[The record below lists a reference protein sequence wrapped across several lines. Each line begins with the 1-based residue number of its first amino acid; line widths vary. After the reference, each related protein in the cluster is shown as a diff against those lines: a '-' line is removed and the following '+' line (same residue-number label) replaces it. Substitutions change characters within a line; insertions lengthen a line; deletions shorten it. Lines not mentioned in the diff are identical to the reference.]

1 MPMKMG
7 WRWYGEGNDP
17 VTLSDIKQIPGVTS
31 IVWALHNKMPG
42 EIWEIDEIQKV
53 ADQIHAYGFDMD
65 VVESVNVHD
74 DIKQIPGVTSIFL
87 ALHNKMPGE
96 IWEIDEIQKVADQI
110 HAYGFDMDVVES
122 VNVHDDI
129 KIGLP
134 TRDKYIENYKQCIRN
149 LSKFGVKVICYNF
162 MPIFDWTRTDLF
174 HPVGD
179 GSTALFYQKDM
190 IQDDYKS
197 MAEYI
202 MSFTEKYNMTFP
214 GWEPERMAKLDELF
228 KAYAPVTKEKLW
240 ENLKYFL
247 EALMPT
253 CRECDIKMA
262 IHMDDPPWDIF
273 GLPRLLVDAESI
285 DRFLSMVDDEY
296 NCLTLCSGSLNA
308 NPNNNVA
315 EIVRKHCDRIAFAH
329 IRNIHHFPNGDFSE
343 AAHRDCCGETG
354 IIEILR
360 AYHDC
365 GYEGYIRPD
374 HGRQL
379 WEEGPGNCRPGY
391 GKYDRALGIQYMLG
405 VWDLLDRLDE
415 EKKKG

>member
-31 IVWALHNKMPG
+31 IVW
-42 EIWEIDEIQKV
+42 
-53 ADQIHAYGFDMD
+53 
-65 VVESVNVHD
+65 
-74 DIKQIPGVTSIFL
+74 

-179 GSTALFYQKDM
+179 GSTALFYEKDK
-190 IQDDYKS
+190 IKGDYKS

-214 GWEPERMAKLDELF
+214 GWEPERMAKLDHFFEKYGGLTIVITRF
-228 KAYAPVTKEKLW
+228 MPFFRTFAPFIAGTG
-240 ENLKYFL
+240 
-247 EALMPT
+247 
-253 CRECDIKMA
+253 
-262 IHMDDPPWDIF
+262 HMNF
-273 GLPRLLVDAESI
+273 AK
-285 DRFLSMVDDEY
+285 FTFF
-296 NCLTLCSGSLNA
+296 NCLGGISWVSLFVLVGYFFGGV
-308 NPNNNVA
+308 PFVQ
-315 EIVRKHCDRIAFAH
+315 EHFEVIV
-329 IRNIHHFPNGDFSE
+329 
-343 AAHRDCCGETG
+343 
-354 IIEILR
+354 
-360 AYHDC
+360 
-365 GYEGYIRPD
+365 
-374 HGRQL
+374 
-379 WEEGPGNCRPGY
+379 
-391 GKYDRALGIQYMLG
+391 LGIVAVSVAPAVIGAVKAALSARKSGTRDFQ
-405 VWDLLDRLDE
+405 VETAAEAERLARAKHAKSE
-415 EKKKG
+415 EEN

>member
-1 MPMKMG
+1 MKMTF
-7 WRWYGEGNDP
+7 RWYGSQMDP
-17 VTLSDIKQIPGVTS
+17 IPLRYIKQIPNMSGVVS
-31 IVWALHNKMPG
+31 SLMDMPAGALWPTERIRALKQEVNDAG
-42 EIWEIDEIQKV
+42 LELEVI
-53 ADQIHAYGFDMD
+53 
-65 VVESVNVHD
+65 ESVNIHE
-74 DIKQIPGVTSIFL
+74 DIKL
-87 ALHNKMPGE
+87 
-96 IWEIDEIQKVADQI
+96 
-110 HAYGFDMDVVES
+110 
-122 VNVHDDI
+122 
-129 KIGLP
+129 GLP
-134 TRDKYIENYKQCIRN
+134 SRDEYIDNYRQTVAR
-149 LSKFGVKVICYNF
+149 LGQAGVKVICYNF
-162 MPIFDWTRTDLF
+162 MPVFDWTRTDLF

-179 GSTALFYQKDM
+179 GSTALFYEKDK
-190 IQDDYKS
+190 IKGDYKA

-253 CRECDIKMA
+253 CHECGIKMA
-262 IHMDDPPWDIF
+262 IHQDDPPWDIF
-273 GLPRLLVDAESI
+273 GLPRLLVDAQSI
-285 DRFLSMVDDEY
+285 DRFLSMVDDPY
-296 NCLTLCSGSLNA
+296 NCLTLCTGSLNA
-308 NPNNNVA
+308 NPNNNCA
-315 EIVRKHCDRIAFAH
+315 EIVRKHCDRIAFGH

-354 IIEILR
+354 IIEVLR

-365 GYEGYIRPD
+365 GFEGYIRPD

-391 GKYDRALGIQYMLG
+391 GKYDRALGVQYMLG

>member
-74 DIKQIPGVTSIFL
+74 DIK
-87 ALHNKMPGE
+87 
-96 IWEIDEIQKVADQI
+96 
-110 HAYGFDMDVVES
+110 
-122 VNVHDDI
+122 
-129 KIGLP
+129 IGLP
-134 TRDKYIENYKQCIRN
+134 TRDQYIENYKQCIRN

-162 MPIFDWTRTDLF
+162 MPVFDWTRTDLF

-179 GSTALFYQKDM
+179 GSTALFYEKAK
-190 IQDDYKS
+190 IKDDYKS

-365 GYEGYIRPD
+365 GFEGYIRPD

-379 WEEGPGNCRPGY
+379 WEEGPGSCRPGY

>member
-1 MPMKMG
+1 MAMKMG

-17 VTLSDIKQIPGVTS
+17 ITLGDIKQIPGVES
-31 IVWALHNKMPG
+31 IVWALHSKMPG
-42 EIWEIDEIQKV
+42 EIWTEEEIKKEVDL
-53 ADQIHAYGFDMD
+53 IHSYGFSA
-65 VVESVNVHD
+65 E
-74 DIKQIPGVTSIFL
+74 
-87 ALHNKMPGE
+87 
-96 IWEIDEIQKVADQI
+96 
-110 HAYGFDMDVVES
+110 VVES

-134 TRDKYIENYKQCIRN
+134 TRDALIENYKQCIRN
-149 LSKFGVKVICYNF
+149 LSKYGVKVICYNF

-190 IQDDYKS
+190 IKDDYKA

-240 ENLKYFL
+240 DNLKYFL
-247 EALMPT
+247 EAIMPT
-253 CRECDIKMA
+253 CRECDVKMA
-262 IHMDDPPWDIF
+262 IHQDDPPWDIF
-273 GLPRLLVDAESI
+273 GLPRLLIDAEAI
-285 DRFLSMVDDEY
+285 DRFLSMVDDPY

-315 EIVRKHCDRIAFAH
+315 AIARKHSDRIPFAH
-329 IRNIHHFPNGDFSE
+329 IRNIHHFENGDFSE

-354 IIEILR
+354 IIDILR
-360 AYHDC
+360 AYHAGGHDLV
-365 GYEGYIRPD
+365 IRPD

-391 GKYDRALGIQYMLG
+391 GKYDRALGTQYMLG
-405 VWDLLDRLDE
+405 VWDMLDRLDE
-415 EKKKG
+415 EKKANG

>member
-17 VTLSDIKQIPGVTS
+17 ISLSDIKQIPGVTS
-31 IVWALHNKMPG
+31 IVWALH
-42 EIWEIDEIQKV
+42 D
-53 ADQIHAYGFDMD
+53 
-65 VVESVNVHD
+65 
-74 DIKQIPGVTSIFL
+74 
-87 ALHNKMPGE
+87 KMPGE

-162 MPIFDWTRTDLF
+162 MPVFDWTRTDLF

-179 GSTALFYQKDM
+179 GSTALFYEKDK
-190 IQDDYKS
+190 IKGDYKA

-253 CRECDIKMA
+253 CHECGIKMA
-262 IHMDDPPWDIF
+262 IHQDDPPWDIF
-273 GLPRLLVDAESI
+273 GLPRLLIGPQQQKLPLRRE
-285 DRFLSMVDDEY
+285 
-296 NCLTLCSGSLNA
+296 
-308 NPNNNVA
+308 PQ
-315 EIVRKHCDRIAFAH
+315 RILQLLELRRRPLG
-329 IRNIHHFPNGDFSE
+329 I
-343 AAHRDCCGETG
+343 AAHQRRRGLLIRCVGRKAGVAAALPHPAAERLRFIECVPPLLRRGGERRVVEQQPRHLQQERPAAAVAADIAAADG
-354 IIEILR
+354 HHLGKGLFREVLR
-360 AYHDC
+360 ELAVDPADLLAPELRLIADELVERHA
-365 GYEGYIRPD
+365 EKR
-374 HGRQL
+374 RQL
-379 WEEGPGNCRPGY
+379 RQH
-391 GKYDRALGIQYMLG
+391 RRVRQALP
-405 VWDLLDRLDE
+405 RFP
-415 EKKKG
+415 